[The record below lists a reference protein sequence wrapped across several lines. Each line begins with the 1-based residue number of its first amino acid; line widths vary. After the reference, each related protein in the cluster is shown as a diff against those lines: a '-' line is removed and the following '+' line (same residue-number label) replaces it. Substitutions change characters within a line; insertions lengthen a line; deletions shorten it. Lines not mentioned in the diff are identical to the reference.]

1 MEPMADGIE
10 VGGFPIPSRHQGDGQ
25 PARHH
30 ARRGGVA
37 SARGV
42 HSRRA
47 VCGLA
52 HGDEGGGGVGESG
65 QGIGEPEGDEINRA
79 LFLQVRQ
86 LPAKMQSGN

>member
-52 HGDEGGGGVGESG
+52 HGDEGGGYLRVVRLCAIIRGGEWR
-65 QGIGEPEGDEINRA
+65 PDEMNSIPI
-79 LFLQVRQ
+79 F
-86 LPAKMQSGN
+86 G